1 MTASTYPDIASYG
14 KLVFSAE
21 VHNRFETDADFGY
34 DCNAAI
40 GRFLRRD
47 WGDTCEEDAESN
59 QASITAA
66 EAGNPGGT
74 VMGTYTSRD
83 GTKFWILCS
92 GFGQHKLGTDYC
104 YTTILFPSEY

>member
-21 VHNRFETDADFGY
+21 VHSRFESDADFGY
-34 DCNAAI
+34 DTNAAI
-40 GRFLRRD
+40 AKFLRRD
-47 WGDTCEEDAESN
+47 WGEICSEDSQSN

-74 VMGTYTSRD
+74 VMGSYITRD
-83 GTKFWILCS
+83 GTVVWILCS
-92 GFGQHKLGTDYC
+92 GFGQHKLGPDYC
-104 YTTILFPSEY
+104 YTTVLFPSEY

>member
-14 KLVFSAE
+14 ALVFSVGIHE
-21 VHNRFETDADFGY
+21 RFETDADFGN

-47 WGDTCEEDAESN
+47 WGDTPGEDCECN
-59 QASITAA
+59 QQTITAA
-66 EAGNPGGT
+66 SEGSPGGT
-74 VMGTYTSRD
+74 VMGSYTSRD

-92 GFGQHKLGTDYC
+92 GYGQHQKGADYC
-104 YTTILFPSEY
+104 NTTVLFPSEY